1 MEPTLLQII
10 VLAIVQG
17 IAEFLPISS
26 SGHLVIFAA
35 LMGVDAER
43 FDLVELNIVLHSGT
57 LGAIL
62 LYYRKPL
69 LRLVAEDRRVLL
81 LLVVATLPAVV
92 VALLLKGT
100 GADHLLSS
108 PLVAGICLLAT
119 GGILLASKWIPQ
131 RELHYREMSWFKAL
145 LVGVAQSIAILP
157 GISRSGSTICTG
169 LGLGL
174 SRDQAATFSFLMAVP
189 AIAGACVL
197 EGAKLLKDPSTT
209 TSAPMLLLGAAISF
223 AVGYASL
230 AFLIRIVKYD
240 LLHWFAAWCFLAGI
254 GVIVWQV
261 MN

>member
-1 MEPTLLQII
+1 MEPTLPQI
-10 VLAIVQG
+10 VLLAIVQG

-26 SGHLVIFAA
+26 SGHLVIVAA

-43 FDLVELNIVLHSGT
+43 FDLVELNIVLHAGT

-62 LYYRKPL
+62 LYYRQQL
-69 LRLVAEDRRVLL
+69 LRLVTEDRRVLL
-81 LLVVATLPAVV
+81 LLVAATLPAVG

-131 RELHYREMSWFKAL
+131 RELPYHKMSWFKAL
-145 LVGVAQSIAILP
+145 LIGVAQSIAILP

-174 SRDQAATFSFLMAVP
+174 SREQAATFSFLMAVP
-189 AIAGACVL
+189 AIAGAGVL
-197 EGAKLLKDPSTT
+197 EGAKLLQDPSTT
-209 TSAPMLLLGAAISF
+209 TSASMLLLGAAISF
-223 AVGYASL
+223 VVGYASL
-230 AFLIRIVKYD
+230 ALLIKIVKYD
-240 LLHWFAAWCFLAGI
+240 LLHWFAAWCFLAGL
-254 GVIVWQV
+254 GVIVWRLAG
-261 MN
+261 